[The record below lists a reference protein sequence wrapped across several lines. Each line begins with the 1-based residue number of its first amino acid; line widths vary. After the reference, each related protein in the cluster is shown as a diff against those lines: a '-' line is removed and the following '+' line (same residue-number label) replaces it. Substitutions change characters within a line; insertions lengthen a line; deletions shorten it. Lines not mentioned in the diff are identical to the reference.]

1 MKEKKSP
8 EGGRIPGLWLSVAL
22 LLCCALLFSAGCTSP
37 QQAGVKANDTVRV
50 YYTVSFTDGT
60 KFQSN
65 VNETPL
71 EFTVGS
77 GEVIAGFDEAVI
89 GMMPGS
95 TKTVTIPPEKGYGP
109 YRDELVN
116 VMDTEK
122 VDEEVA
128 KLRDAGNWLP
138 IDYPVIGK
146 VVLWQDPEGNIRY
159 LRFTNITAETTTVDE
174 NPPLAGRDLVFE
186 ITLVD
191 IVEKTP

>member
-1 MKEKKSP
+1 M
-8 EGGRIPGLWLSVAL
+8 PGLWLSVAL
-22 LLCCALLFSAGCTSP
+22 LLCCALLLAAGCTSTSP
-37 QQAGVKANDTVRV
+37 PGVKTNDTVRV
-50 YYTVSFTDGT
+50 YYTVSFSDGT

-65 VNETPL
+65 VNGTPL

-89 GMMPGS
+89 GMTPNT
-95 TKTVTIPPEKGYGP
+95 TKKVTIPPEKGYGP
-109 YRDELVN
+109 HRDDLVN

-122 VDEEVA
+122 VYEEIM
-128 KLRDAGNWLP
+128 KLQDAGNLHE

-146 VVLWQDPEGNIRY
+146 IVLWQDPEGNIRY

>member
-1 MKEKKSP
+1 M
-8 EGGRIPGLWLSVAL
+8 PGLWLSAAL
-22 LLCCALLFSAGCTSP
+22 LLCCAVLFSAGCTSL
-37 QQAGVKANDTVRV
+37 QQAAGVQANDTVHV

-60 KFQSN
+60 TFQSN
-65 VNETPL
+65 VNATPL

-89 GMMPGS
+89 GMTPGM

-109 YRDELVN
+109 HRNELVN

-122 VDEEVA
+122 VYEEVL
-128 KLRDAGNWLP
+128 KLQNAGNLHE

-146 VVLWQDPEGNIRY
+146 VILWQDPEGNIRY
-159 LRFTNITAETTTVDE
+159 LRFSNITAETTTVDE
-174 NPPLAGRDLVFE
+174 NPPLAGRDLIFE

-191 IVEKTP
+191 IVEKIP